1 MTNNCLNLSVIPQFR
16 GTCWFN
22 AILMISLYS
31 QNVRKILIKVSKKWD
46 KSNSFLMILK
56 AILLKYYNKKP
67 EKVQKFFDK
76 IRPEIIMFKMLK
88 LIDDKEIIKC
98 FKHPKDKITYMS
110 DFAWNNSIFIH
121 TFFKYLHINTL
132 DISYV
137 NKQYYIHRENEYTYK
152 CGDKGGIFPSYKY
165 ANEIL
170 DEKKRREIIR
180 KNFFERIKILNDI
193 PDIII
198 LKHEDLFDKIKI
210 PLMSYTKIDPI
221 KNLFDVKGIDTYDDI
236 IYLNGHKYKLDAVPI
251 SNYNNYFS
259 VNHAITGITCNNNRY
274 VYNGWLKNTND
285 AAMINVKEKN
295 NNIYPCSL
303 MKHNWNVK
311 NDEGFCLNQKTCKLD
326 FFKPNE
332 EPLNLCFSF
341 SKGLRMLIYARV
353 LDDKD
358 DKDKENAKDIP
369 DKINLSG
376 VSDVIRDIYDVKD
389 LTMDELKNKLYIS
402 KFDNKTYTRDE
413 LEKMFL
419 ANLKKFYK
427 YNSSIDIKTP
437 LNEKKILK
445 NDLIEMIKE
454 KYPKMKNLKSKT
466 KAQLQEILQL

>member
-31 QNVRKILIKVSKKWD
+31 QNVRKILIKVSKKWN

-56 AILLKYYNKKP
+56 TILIKYYDKQP
-67 EKVQKFFDK
+67 EKVQAFYNK
-76 IRPEIIMFKMLK
+76 IRPEIILFK
-88 LIDDKEIIKC
+88 LIKLIGDKEMVNYWKQINKNKFANKFSWSSDEFLTVFLKFLNINVLDITYLNNKYYLNLEKEFIIKYNN
-98 FKHPKDKITYMS
+98 KTNKLIKSLRNPENYNNLEKKI
-110 DFAWNNSIFIH
+110 
-121 TFFKYLHINTL
+121 KR
-132 DISYV
+132 V
-137 NKQYYIHRENEYTYK
+137 
-152 CGDKGGIFPSYKY
+152 
-165 ANEIL
+165 NEIKQ
-170 DEKKRREIIR
+170 ET
-180 KNFFERIKILNDI
+180 NKILKDI
-193 PDIII
+193 PDIVI
-198 LKHEDLFDKIKI
+198 LKHQDLYTGLIIKDYEKKANEPNFI
-210 PLMSYTKIDPI
+210 
-221 KNLFDVKGIDTYDDI
+221 VKGINTYDDI
-236 IYLNGHKYKLDAVPI
+236 IYINGHKYKLDAVPI

-326 FFKPNE
+326 IFKPNE